1 MIDFPM
7 KEVISKQYRRIIDL
21 RNEGFRKYGC
31 LFPHQFV
38 KVPSIYTRPHL
49 IINREDRSRIHELG
63 LRHYD
68 LTSRICVLHRP
79 VPWVV
84 GQRLVK
90 NGDSLLD
97 IGCSDGM
104 FYKFLEFNKVSP
116 RYSGLETDESVRAGF
131 PLFRSINEIHS
142 SFRII
147 TMFHVIEH
155 MTLDQSLRLLQD
167 ATRLLSDG
175 ILVLATPNILS
186 PGVFDRDID
195 HKQPF
200 PWYDLYA
207 ILRLFFKSV
216 DVVRGLYLSTPT
228 RAMTIP
234 MRVVLGTLTEQDWC
248 EEIILVARG
257 LNRTI
262 DV

>member
-1 MIDFPM
+1 MIDFLVN
-7 KEVISKQYRRIIDL
+7 ELISKQYRRIIDL

-31 LFPHQFV
+31 LFPHQFA

-49 IINREDRSRIHELG
+49 VIKREARSRIHELG

-68 LTSRICVLHRP
+68 LSTRICVLHRP

-84 GQRLVK
+84 SQKLVK
-90 NGDSLLD
+90 SGDSLLD

-116 RYSGLETDESVRAGF
+116 RYSGLETDESLRADF
-131 PLFRSINEIHS
+131 PFYRFINEIHS
-142 SFRII
+142 KFKII

-155 MTLDQSLRLLQD
+155 MTLDQSLRLLQG
-167 ATRLLSDG
+167 ATRVLSDG
-175 ILVLATPNILS
+175 MMVLATPNILS
-186 PGVFDRDID
+186 PGVFERDID

-207 ILRLFFKSV
+207 ILRLFFSNV
-216 DVVRGLYLSTPT
+216 DVVRGLYISTPA
-228 RAMTIP
+228 RAMTVP
-234 MRVVLGTLTEQDWC
+234 MRAVLGTLTEQDWC
-248 EEIILVARG
+248 EEIVLVAKG
-257 LNRTI
+257 LNKTI